1 MSCFNKKNQHVGI
14 LQTIKRFYGVDTESV
29 VRWCP
34 KCGAIVIDLETDNR
48 LMGSVVKMKF
58 PEITKATLKQKK
70 KPQQGVYR
78 SLWEE
83 EWTLKD

>member
-1 MSCFNKKNQHVGI
+1 MKCFNEKNQHIGR
-14 LQTIKRFYGVDTESV
+14 LETLRRFTHLDTESV

-34 KCGAIVIDLETDNR
+34 ECGTVVIDREVDGR

-58 PEITKATLKQKK
+58 PKAVRKPKQRSH
-70 KPQQGVYR
+70 Q

-83 EWTLKD
+83 EWTVKK

>member
-1 MSCFNKKNQHVGI
+1 MNCFNEKNQHIGNLKV
-14 LQTIKRFYGVDTESV
+14 LRRFTHLDTESV

-34 KCGAIVIDLETDNR
+34 ECGAVVVDREVDGR
-48 LMGSVVKMKF
+48 QMGCVVDMKF
-58 PEITKATLKQKK
+58 PGITRAVLKQRK

-83 EWTLKD
+83 EWHIK